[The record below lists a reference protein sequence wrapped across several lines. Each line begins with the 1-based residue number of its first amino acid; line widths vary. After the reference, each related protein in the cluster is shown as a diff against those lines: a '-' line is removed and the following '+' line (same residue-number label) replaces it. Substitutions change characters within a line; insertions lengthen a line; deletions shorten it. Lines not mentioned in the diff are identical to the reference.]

1 MESIAGFKAHAPLPV
16 FRGIRFTVLRRIS
29 RLFLGLAF
37 VCVSSP
43 LCAVPSMSVAV
54 DDKLCEAWIV
64 ECRGGYSVAFSDI
77 EHESWI
83 EVLQSG
89 DVTLDMFVTD
99 GGSVLKEDAR
109 EMWAIIL
116 GEWEKVILTNGGNE
130 LKPIRSAKILAWCI
144 APTSVTRDGAGG
156 LATLVAAALS
166 DE

>member
-64 ECRGGYSVAFSDI
+64 ECPADYVSKFCASHPPAHAQRLGLGNWQAVASSCVRA
-77 EHESWI
+77 HRCR
-83 EVLQSG
+83 V
-89 DVTLDMFVTD
+89 
-99 GGSVLKEDAR
+99 
-109 EMWAIIL
+109 WA
-116 GEWEKVILTNGGNE
+116 
-130 LKPIRSAKILAWCI
+130 
-144 APTSVTRDGAGG
+144 G
-156 LATLVAAALS
+156 LALGADLFPLCYMIYIYRIS
-166 DE
+166 C